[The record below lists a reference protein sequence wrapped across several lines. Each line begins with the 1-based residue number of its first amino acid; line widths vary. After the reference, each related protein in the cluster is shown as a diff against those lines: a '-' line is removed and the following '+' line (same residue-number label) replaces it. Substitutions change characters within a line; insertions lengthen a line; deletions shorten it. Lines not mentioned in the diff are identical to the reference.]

1 MACTIYIL
9 APIEKIQ
16 NDYNR
21 HYSETQK
28 AYQAKIDFQESELNL
43 YKNLASLGM
52 LTGSFGHETSDIVSR
67 IQTSLLL
74 VNLYLDNGM
83 DINQIKDVVS
93 IVSGDFDRIYAY
105 SNLIVN
111 FLRKRKR
118 TIDSEINLSSAL
130 KEVGGFYQT
139 IVKSFDITLNFVCED
154 TIEYKI
160 KQIDFESIVIN
171 MITNAFEQVKGREN
185 RKITVT
191 ISQSASHLIIYFE
204 DSGTGVPEGKE
215 KEIFR
220 PFETTK
226 ENGIGLGLNIVKDIV
241 EKYHGDISVKRS
253 ETMLGAKFIVTL
265 PKGDE

>member
-1 MACTIYIL
+1 
-9 APIEKIQ
+9 
-16 NDYNR
+16 
-21 HYSETQK
+21 
-28 AYQAKIDFQESELNL
+28 
-43 YKNLASLGM
+43 M

-215 KEIFR
+215 KEISSIR
-220 PFETTK
+220 KISIIESLEVNQEHKEVKLNGKKLSLTDLEYEILDYLLLNRKQVISASQLFEAIWY
-226 ENGIGLGLNIVKDIV
+226 ENYYYGANNTIMVHIRNL
-241 EKYHGDISVKRS
+241 KRR
-253 ETMLGAKFIVTL
+253 
-265 PKGDE
+265 